1 MPTAPSTRS
10 IRRWTATVTVLI
22 AIALVGCGR
31 EASTPSDATDQAA
44 ALREEAVLQAGD
56 ATVRASVIPTTNIGA
71 AIATQYGIGRSEDS
85 VLLMVGVRQGPQATE
100 TSLPAT
106 VVASVR
112 DLRGVRQAIAMRE
125 VRSGDSIDYVGTAT
139 VAPPDTLRFEI
150 VVQREG
156 RPEARLQFSRDI
168 FPH

>member
-1 MPTAPSTRS
+1 MPTASSARL
-10 IRRWTATVTVLI
+10 IRRWTTTAAVLF
-22 AIALVGCGR
+22 AVALAGCGR
-31 EASTPSDATDQAA
+31 EASTPSDSADQAA

-56 ATVRASVIPTTNIGA
+56 ATVRASVIPTTNVGA
-71 AIATQYGIGRSEDS
+71 AIATQYGIARSEDS

-139 VAPPDTLRFEI
+139 VAAPDTLRFDI
-150 VVQREG
+150 LVQRQG
-156 RPEARLQFSRDI
+156 KPEARLQFSRDI
-168 FPH
+168 FPR